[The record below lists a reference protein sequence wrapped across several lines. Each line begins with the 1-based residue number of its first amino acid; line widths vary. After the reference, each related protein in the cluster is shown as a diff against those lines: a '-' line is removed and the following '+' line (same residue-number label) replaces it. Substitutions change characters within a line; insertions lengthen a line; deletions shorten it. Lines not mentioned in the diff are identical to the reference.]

1 MNLHRPLDQRLSQR
15 PSDKTII
22 LNEFG
27 TTTQKSDACD
37 AESRLDHGDS
47 NQVNKQIEQPNNLQA
62 TKAGA
67 LS

>member
-27 TTTQKSDACD
+27 TLTQKSDGCD

-47 NQVNKQIEQPNNLQA
+47 NQVSKKIEQSNNLQA

-67 LS
+67 VS